1 MKHLAFTHNNLIT
14 NVDSASKLGN
24 YLTKKIFSRLLLLI
38 QEKMTKLSLECAEQ
52 IREESKS
59 SVRRQLL
66 QKDAFMNDF
75 SVLIQYLI
83 GNVEPHS
90 VI

>member
-52 IREESKS
+52 IRKESKS

-75 SVLIQYLI
+75 SVLIQNLI
-83 GNVEPHS
+83 GNVEPHR